1 MGVNKIIFGGETVV
15 DLTGDTITADK
26 LLRGTT
32 AHGANGEQ
40 IVGTCSYDSDTTDAT
55 AKLSEILGGRTA
67 YVGGGKV
74 TGTMPDNGAVNHSM
88 SHKMELWQIPQ
99 GYHNG
104 SGGVYLDTTETAKLI
119 PENIRQNVEIFGVT
133 GTLEEGIDTTDAT
146 ATADKILSG
155 ETAYAKGSKVTGTMK
170 NNGAL
175 SATIISKTDNLKIP
189 EGYHDGSGTV
199 GISYTEQNKIIS
211 TNIKKGVTILGVS
224 GKNTVVDTETAAGG
238 IYAGKVMDGYVGYVN
253 GNKITGTVA
262 DYSWGENVTGSPKN
276 LTYVSNEDG
285 YATFRVVNTGLYS
298 NGSSATRLRFNLA
311 DQGVIASNIVSGKT
325 VLGVTGTAA
334 KGIIKKTGTSTVNSA
349 GANNSGIIT
358 TLGYTG
364 GNGLPTTI
372 LLSNG
377 TDTLWGTQTSSG
389 NYTFYHGG
397 NSYSGSS
404 TRIYENDYAIIYVYT
419 PWVASTSVSWT
430 MYFE

>member
-1 MGVNKIIFGGETVV
+1 MGVNKVIFGGETVV
-15 DLTGDTITADK
+15 DLTSDTITADK
-26 LLRGTT
+26 MLIGTK
-32 AHGANGEQ
+32 AHSANGEA
-40 IVGTCSYDSDTTDAT
+40 I
-55 AKLSEILGGRTA
+55 
-67 YVGGGKV
+67 
-74 TGTMPDNGAVNHSM
+74 
-88 SHKMELWQIPQ
+88 
-99 GYHNG
+99 
-104 SGGVYLDTTETAKLI
+104 
-119 PENIRQNVEIFGVT
+119 
-133 GTLEEGIDTTDAT
+133 
-146 ATADKILSG
+146 
-155 ETAYAKGSKVTGTMK
+155 TGTMK

-175 SATIISKTDNLKIP
+175 SVTIISKTDNLKIP

-211 TNIKKGVTILGVS
+211 ANIKKGVTILGVS
-224 GKNTVVDTETAAGG
+224 GKSTVVDTETAAGG

-325 VLGVTGTAA
+325 VLGVAGTAA

-389 NYTFYHGG
+389 SYTFYHNG